1 LEKLEMLR
9 MGRNPKTDSNE
20 NEKQA
25 QPQPQQHAPYGTPA
39 TYNTPAPYNAPPAPP
54 APPAASPAFAN
65 TEPPAQPESERPQS
79 GRAMTETETL
89 AREIK
94 DGTMSGFVGGGTVLS
109 GEAAFKGMLR
119 IDGHLTGRI
128 SSEKGTLIVSSG
140 GRVDAS
146 IEVATAKINGV
157 VNGDVIASERLEL
170 GRSAQVYGNVQTPV
184 LVIEQGAIF
193 EGGCRMKQAEAAPQK
208 TERADK
214 TQRNDSTARSSS
226 SSLPPPVAAAA
237 RSAAPEAVK
246 ASNPV

>member
-1 LEKLEMLR
+1 MLR

-20 NEKQA
+20 NDKQA
-25 QPQPQQHAPYGTPA
+25 QPPPPPQPQQPAPYGTPA
-39 TYNTPAPYNAPPAPP
+39 TYNTPAPYNAPPAAAA
-54 APPAASPAFAN
+54 APPAFAHTESPAP
-65 TEPPAQPESERPQS
+65 TESERPQV
-79 GRAMTETETL
+79 GKAMTETETL

-109 GEAAFKGMLR
+109 GEAVFKGMLR

-140 GRVDAS
+140 GRVDAD
-146 IEVATAKINGV
+146 IEVATAKINGI
-157 VNGDVIASERLEL
+157 VNGDITASERLEL

-193 EGGCRMKQAEAAPQK
+193 EGGCRMKKTEAAPQK
-208 TERADK
+208 TERAEK
-214 TQRNDSTARSSS
+214 TQAKDSATRNG
-226 SSLPPPVAAAA
+226 SLPSPAAPA

-246 ASNPV
+246 ASNPA